1 MKEGL
6 LLVPA
11 GVNVVR
17 FVPPLIVT
25 EDELNMALEKFEAAV
40 QSKAN

>member
-11 GVNVVR
+11 GGTVVR

-25 EDELNMALEKFEAAV
+25 EQEIDDALKMFETAV
-40 QSKAN
+40 ANRAS